1 MFGKQTELY
10 RRGLVK
16 HLNKATCAH
25 FNLPGHS
32 VADMKVT
39 ILEKVYSIDGM
50 IRQQREKMFIADL
63 NTKYKG
69 LNKKG

>member
-1 MFGKQTELY
+1 MLN
-10 RRGLVK
+10 R
-16 HLNKATCAH
+16 HLNKVTGAH

-32 VADMKVT
+32 AANMKVT
-39 ILEKVYSIDGM
+39 ILEKVYNMDGM

-69 LNKKG
+69 LNRKG